1 MRRKFED
8 TKVVIRNRKMK
19 NDRQY
24 NGQNKRTNNDQLTLH
39 RKQTPLKTEDEL
51 WCWRTIISWGSPS
64 VTFVTLLLDGIIW
77 CENVQQRESV
87 LFSYIMSSLI
97 NFMFINYYY
106 LSLSQTCKTLHD
118 ILMNRWIFLMYL
130 YSEYTFY
137 TICQE

>member
-64 VTFVTLLLDGIIW
+64 VTFVTLLLGGIIW

-97 NFMFINYYY
+97 KFMFINYYY
-106 LSLSQTCKTLHD
+106 LSLSHTCKTLHG

-130 YSEYTFY
+130 YSEHTFY